1 MDRYLYSAIRVVP
14 NPASGE
20 YINMGVIAG
29 SDQSGDWALRGL
41 QDERRV
47 RHFCSPEV
55 ITAAREFM
63 TRVGVSMDFDAWAV
77 DDDEFDLVIDPLERP
92 APSFDEDS
100 LLELARK
107 NRHVVQLS
115 EPAPVLADSADAALD
130 AVYSHLIVEPQSRR
144 KKTLTKWRLIS
155 DLNLQYLYAGL
166 EFRDHFSRAVSV
178 VAGGPKSYRHGA
190 DFLVA
195 EAMARQ
201 LVQTWSFQ
209 VASQDALSR
218 DVKAW
223 GWTIRELLEH
233 GGVATTKHR
242 KINVPHN
249 VDIQVVIAPPEPG
262 QPSVVYEEAR
272 SVFDE
277 LKIPVVGHGE
287 ESLVASKAA
296 DLLGLS

>member
-29 SDQSGDWALRGL
+29 SDKSGDWALRGL

-63 TRVGVSMDFDAWAV
+63 TRVGVSMDFDAWTV
-77 DDDEFDLVIDPLERP
+77 DDDEFDLAIDPLE
-92 APSFDEDS
+92 AAHSFDEDR

-115 EPAPVLADSADAALD
+115 EPAPVLAASADAALD
-130 AVYSHLIVEPQSRR
+130 TVYPHLIVEPESRR
-144 KKTLTKWRLIS
+144 KTTLTKWRLIS
-155 DLNLQYLYAGL
+155 DLNFHYLQAGL

-178 VAGGPKSYRHGA
+178 VAGGPNSYRHGA

-195 EAMARQ
+195 QATARQ

-209 VASQDALSR
+209 VASQDVLSR

-223 GWTIRELLEH
+223 GWTIRELRDH
-233 GGVATTKHR
+233 GGVATTKDR
-242 KINVPHN
+242 KITVPHN
-249 VDIQVVIAPPEPG
+249 VDIRVVVAPPEPE
-262 QPSVVYEEAR
+262 QPNVVYQEAR
-272 SVFDE
+272 SVFDD
-277 LKIPVVGHGE
+277 LNIPVVSHGE